1 MPKSTNQ
8 KRKILYLMQILLEQ
22 TDEDH
27 FLSLSQL
34 TALLAQRGIE
44 AERKSLYDDL
54 EQLRQF
60 GIDVE
65 THIIDEEYFR
75 TRVTVCTSP
84 NFYRWIFGW
93 AGNVIIEEPQSVVD
107 EYQLM
112 LKAAQEAQHDIAK
125 GK

>member
-60 GIDVE
+60 GIDKRKRGRLSCAE
-65 THIIDEEYFR
+65 PDF
-75 TRVTVCTSP
+75 S
-84 NFYRWIFGW
+84 
-93 AGNVIIEEPQSVVD
+93 AGGAE
-107 EYQLM
+107 
-112 LKAAQEAQHDIAK
+112 AAGRQCA
-125 GK
+125 GF